1 MKFGFVIND
10 IKTEIAAYTTV
21 RLATAA
27 RNLGHDVWLI
37 GVGDFVYEPD
47 GSVHAMAAT
56 PKKDSYESNEEFLE
70 ELQHEDA
77 EPGRITVDDL
87 DVLMLRND
95 PADDADGRAWAQ
107 TAGILFGLLAIERGV
122 MVLNDPVHLAHAI
135 NKTYFQHFPEQVRP
149 ATCIARDA
157 KSVRRFI
164 DEHGGKAVLKPL
176 QGSGGHNVF
185 LIRPGDE
192 ANINQMIEAVFRDGY
207 AIVQEYLPAAAEGD
221 MRLLVMNGRP
231 LQVKG
236 KYAAFRRVN
245 KKGDARSNVKA
256 GGKVERA
263 EPDEDA
269 LRLVDMVRPKLV
281 KDGMYF
287 VGLDIVGDKL
297 MEINV
302 FSPGGV
308 GVVER
313 LTGLDFA
320 NTIIADLERKVIT
333 RSHYGERLAN
343 VDLATL

>member
-1 MKFGFVIND
+1 MKLGFVIND
-10 IKTEIAAYTTV
+10 IRTEVAAYSTV
-21 RLATAA
+21 RLAVAA
-27 RNLGHDVWLI
+27 RNLGHDVWLL
-37 GVGDFVYEPD
+37 GVADFIYEPD

-56 PKKDSYESNEEFLE
+56 PRKKRYKSNEEFLE
-70 ELQHEDA
+70 ELQHEEA
-77 EPGRITVDDL
+77 RPERITVDDF
-87 DVLMLRND
+87 DILMLRND
-95 PADDADGRAWAQ
+95 PADDAAGRPWAQ

-149 ATCIARDA
+149 ATCIARDPQ
-157 KSVRRFI
+157 SIRRFI
-164 DEHGGKAVLKPL
+164 DEHDGKAVLKPL

-192 ANINQMIEAVFRDGY
+192 ANVNQMIEAVFRDGY

-221 MRLLVMNGRP
+221 MRLLVMNGRA
-231 LQVKG
+231 LQVDG

-245 KKGDARSNVKA
+245 KQGDARSNVKA
-256 GGKVERA
+256 GGGVEPA
-263 EPDEDA
+263 EPDEHA

-287 VGLDIVGDKL
+287 VGLDVVGDKL

-302 FSPGGV
+302 FSPGGI

-313 LTGLDFA
+313 LTGLNYADVV
-320 NTIIADLERKVIT
+320 IADLERKILT
-333 RSHYGERLAN
+333 RSHYGPRLAN

>member
-1 MKFGFVIND
+1 MKLGLVIND
-10 IKTEIAAYTTV
+10 IKTEVAAYATV

-37 GVGDFVYEPD
+37 GVGDFIYEPD

-56 PKKDSYESNEEFLE
+56 PRKETYESNVEFLE
-70 ELQHEDA
+70 ELQGEDA
-77 EPGRITVDDL
+77 QPDHITVDDL

-95 PADDADGRAWAQ
+95 PADDAGERAWAQ

-122 MVLNDPVHLAHAI
+122 MVLNDPVHLAHAL

-157 KSVRRFI
+157 KSVRQFI
-164 DEHGGKAVLKPL
+164 DEHDGKAVLKPL

-192 ANINQMIEAVFRDGY
+192 ANMNQMIEAVFRDGY
-207 AIVQEYLPAAAEGD
+207 AIVQEYLPAASEGD

-231 LQVKG
+231 LQIEG

-256 GGKVERA
+256 GGSIQPA
-263 EPDEDA
+263 EPDEHA

-281 KDGMYF
+281 KDGMYL

-302 FSPGGV
+302 FSPGGI

-313 LTGLDFA
+313 LTGLKFA
-320 NTIIADLERKVIT
+320 DAVIADLERKVLT
-333 RSHYGERLAN
+333 RSHYGRRLAN

>member
-1 MKFGFVIND
+1 MKLGFVIND

-37 GVGDFVYEPD
+37 GVGDFIYEPD
-47 GSVHAMAAT
+47 GSVHAVAAT
-56 PKKDSYESNEEFLE
+56 PRQESYESNEQFLE

-77 EPGRITVDDL
+77 EPGRISVDDL

-95 PADDADGRAWAQ
+95 PSEDADGRAWAQ
-107 TAGILFGLLAIERGV
+107 APGILFGLLAIERGV
-122 MVLNDPVHLAHAI
+122 IVLNDPVHLSHAI
-135 NKTYFQHFPEQVRP
+135 NKTYFQHFPEEVRP

-157 KSVRRFI
+157 DSVRRFI
-164 DEHGGKAVLKPL
+164 DTHGGKAVLKPL

-207 AIVQEYLPAAAEGD
+207 AIVQEYLPAASEGD
-221 MRLLVMNGRP
+221 MRLLVLNGRA
-231 LQVKG
+231 LQVEG
-236 KYAAFRRVN
+236 EYAAFRRVN
-245 KKGDARSNVKA
+245 KQGDARSNVKA
-256 GGKVERA
+256 GGKVQRA
-263 EPDEDA
+263 EVDERA

-302 FSPGGV
+302 FSPGGI
-308 GVVER
+308 GVAER
-313 LTGLDFA
+313 LTGLNFA
-320 NTIIADLERKVIT
+320 DTVIADLERKVLT
-333 RSHYGERLAN
+333 RARYGRRLAN

>member
-1 MKFGFVIND
+1 MKLGFVIND
-10 IKTEIAAYTTV
+10 IKTEVAGYSTV

-37 GVGDFVYEPD
+37 GVADFIYEPD

-56 PKKDSYESNEEFLE
+56 PRKKKYKSNDEFLE
-70 ELQHEDA
+70 ELQGEDA
-77 EPGRITVDDL
+77 QPGRIGVDDL
-87 DVLMLRND
+87 DILMLRND
-95 PADDADGRAWAQ
+95 PADDAGGRPWAQ

-157 KSVRRFI
+157 QSIRQFI
-164 DEHGGKAVLKPL
+164 DEHDGKAVLKPL

-207 AIVQEYLPAAAEGD
+207 AIVQEYLPAASEGD
-221 MRLLVMNGRP
+221 MRLLVMNGRA
-231 LQVKG
+231 LQVDG

-245 KKGDARSNVKA
+245 RKGDARSNIKA
-256 GGKVERA
+256 GGNVEPA
-263 EPDEDA
+263 EPDEHA

-302 FSPGGV
+302 FSPGGI

-313 LTGLDFA
+313 LTGLNFA
-320 NTIIADLERKVIT
+320 HVVIADLERKVLT
-333 RSHYGERLAN
+333 RSHYGRRLAN